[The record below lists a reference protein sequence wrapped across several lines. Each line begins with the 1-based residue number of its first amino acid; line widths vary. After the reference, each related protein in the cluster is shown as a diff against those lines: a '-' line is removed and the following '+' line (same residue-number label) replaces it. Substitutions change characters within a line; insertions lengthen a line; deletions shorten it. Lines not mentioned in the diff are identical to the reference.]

1 MRFMIGQTK
10 VARRR
15 VAGIVLAVASLAL
28 VGIAVAAPPP
38 PASMALNLPASGAE
52 ITQNDQSLSSRCPA
66 NANSGYGF
74 VIDFSWINPQ
84 LKGLKRYE
92 LVLQHGTA
100 TPALDVIVAG
110 TSFQYLACNAFVID
124 GNTSGWQ
131 WQVSALNNGKK
142 VIALSEQRPLS
153 FGLCRVSG
161 LPCSAP

>member
-38 PASMALNLPASGAE
+38 PPSMALNLPVSGAV
-52 ITQNDQSLSSRCPA
+52 ITQNDSLTGCTFDATR
-66 NANSGYGF
+66 GYGF
-74 VIDFSWINPQ
+74 VIDFSWIKPQ
-84 LKGLKRYE
+84 LKGLKQFR

-124 GNTSGWQ
+124 GNTSGWL